1 MGSKKQKKQQ
11 TNVSKTVKMPPNVE
25 ESSKE
30 VKNNRSET
38 TTNGRFE
45 LYGQHW
51 LIACGIT
58 TFIAVVLRVYWL
70 TLRPFHHDEG
80 VNGHFLASLIKD
92 GIWKYD
98 PANYHGPILF
108 YYSLAFTKIFG
119 FETVPVRVSV
129 AIFGVLMVVLVFYLK
144 RYLGTIGTL
153 SAAFLIAV
161 SPGMVYI
168 SRYFIHEI
176 IFIFLSLAIVVAVVR
191 FIDQEK
197 AGWGAAAYMFAV
209 IFTLLAPT
217 PVLVASL
224 VGGTSDGA
232 VSTIRFVLF
241 VAAAAAAAYGT
252 KLLMNWRNGRPI
264 YLLLAS
270 AAASLLFATKET
282 AFITLG
288 TMAIAAVCVWVWRRF
303 TLAEFYE
310 KNWLYLVIGFHI
322 AVVAVLVYK
331 RAVVLDAATWLS
343 TTFMTQGSRSYDSF
357 TYYSILIMIVLA
369 VASWFVF
376 LSERYR
382 KNSTTIEEPADLT
395 FSGFRQ
401 ALGSSTDAAIVGAGV
416 AFVFVALIVVM
427 FTSFFTYAGGFWK
440 FFEAYAIWKNTGDTA
455 HTQNGFWG
463 HLKWAMKV
471 ESAIVITSLLG
482 IFVAYARGKHRF
494 AMFSGLWALGLLL
507 AYSIIPYKTPWL
519 LLSFLL
525 PMCLAGGYALNEM
538 INSREVS
545 LRVTAALLGV
555 IGAAVLIHQS
565 YQHNFVRYED
575 EEMTYVY
582 AHTRRGFLDLVDKIY
597 YYSEKSG
604 KGKDAR
610 IEIVTPDY
618 WPMTWYLK
626 DHTQAMYNGSPID
639 TSTAEMIIAKKDQQ
653 DQIMIQKY
661 SPHYKYVGV
670 YPLRPGVNLVLL
682 VRNNLVDAAD
692 AKDIQQV
699 TSYQRIPGYSN

>member
-1 MGSKKQKKQQ
+1 MGSKKQKKQKAKVE
-11 TNVSKTVKMPPNVE
+11 TVVEPSTDPASDSPRSVSTASAAT
-25 ESSKE
+25 SS
-30 VKNNRSET
+30 
-38 TTNGRFE
+38 GRFE
-45 LYGQHW
+45 LDGQRW
-51 LIACGIT
+51 LIACGVV
-58 TFIAVVLRVYWL
+58 TFIAVVLRFYWL
-70 TLRPFHHDEG
+70 TVRPFHHDEG
-80 VNGHFLASLIKD
+80 VNGHFLTGLIKD
-92 GIWKYD
+92 GLWKYD

-119 FETVPVRVSV
+119 VDTIPVRASV

-197 AGWGAAAYMFAV
+197 AGWGAGAYMFSI
-209 IFTLLAPT
+209 IFTLLAPF
-217 PVLVASL
+217 PVLIAKFI
-224 VGGTSDGA
+224 GGTSDGA
-232 VSTIRFVLF
+232 VSTLRFVLF
-241 VAAAAAAAYGT
+241 VLIAAAAAYAT
-252 KLLMNWRNGRPI
+252 KRLMAWRDGRPI
-264 YLLLAS
+264 YLILAS

-288 TMAIAAVCVWVWRRF
+288 TMVIAAVCVWAWRRF

-310 KNWLYLVIGFHI
+310 KNWLKLVVGFHI

-331 RAVVLDAATWLS
+331 RNVVADAAAWLS
-343 TTFMTQGSRSYDSF
+343 STFMTEGSRSNDPF
-357 TYYSILIMIVLA
+357 VYYSILLMIVLA
-369 VASWFVF
+369 IAAWFVF

-382 KNSTTIEEPADLT
+382 KNDSTITEPVDLT
-395 FSGFRQ
+395 FSRFRS
-401 ALGSSTDAAIVGAGV
+401 ALGTPTSTAIIFGGM

-427 FTSFFTYAGGFWK
+427 FTSFFTYADGFWK

-471 ESAIVITSLLG
+471 ESAIVILSFLG
-482 IFVAYARGKHRF
+482 IFIAYARGKHRF

-525 PMCLAGGYALNEM
+525 PMCLAGGYALNELM
-538 INSREVS
+538 NSREVLLKAS
-545 LRVTAALLGV
+545 TAILALV
-555 IGAAVLIHQS
+555 GAAVLFHQS
-565 YQHNFVRYED
+565 YQHNFVRHDD

-582 AHTRRGFLDLVDKIY
+582 AHTRRGFHDLMDKVY
-597 YYSEKSG
+597 HYAEKSG
-604 KGKDAR
+604 KGKEAR

-626 DHTQAMYNGSPID
+626 DYTQAMFNGSPVD
-639 TSTAEMIIAKKDQQ
+639 TSTAEIIIAKKDQQ

-661 SPHYKYVGV
+661 APHYKYVGV

-682 VRNNLVDAAD
+682 VRNNLVDPSD

-699 TSYQRIPGYSN
+699 TTYQRIPNYTS